1 MVKLF
6 RELKFEKEVQTEI
19 ETEGYKIK
27 MVSYKKMHAKVSFVY
42 ISLKR
47 EVIVQNGAAHY
58 HLSC

>member
-19 ETEGYKIK
+19 ETEGYKIE
-27 MVSYKKMHAKVSFVY
+27 MVFYKKLHAKVSFVY
-42 ISLKR
+42 ISLKQ
-47 EVIVQNGAAHY
+47 EVIVQNRAAHY